1 MTAQPPPAPH
11 YLNLVDGRWIDGDRR
26 TDTNPARP
34 GEVVA
39 EYALADRATVQE
51 AVDAAGRAQPHWAA
65 APAGQRLE
73 ILDRIGT
80 AILARTDELAVL
92 LSREEGKLLG
102 EARAEVTRA
111 GQTFRYYAHQVLQPQ
126 GELYS
131 STRERAHAEVRR
143 RPLGVVG
150 VITPWN
156 YPWAI
161 PAWKVAPALAYGN
174 AVVLKPAEL
183 VPASAGELARV
194 IAGSG
199 LPPGVFN
206 LVYGTGRVV
215 GEELLTSG
223 GIDGIS
229 FTGGTDTGRHIA
241 QRCIAHGNKRF
252 QLEMGGKN
260 PLVVLDDADLEV
272 AVRCALDGSFFS
284 TGQRC
289 TASSRL
295 IVQAGV
301 HDRFVDALTKAT
313 KALRPGDPLDERSHL
328 GPVVSADQLARNLE
342 YIEIGRR
349 EGATPVAGGDHAAE
363 EGHFMRPTLFAGAGN
378 DMRLAREEIFG
389 PVSCVIRVDDFDEA
403 IEVANDTPFGLSSG
417 IVTTSLSA
425 AERFKQVSRSGIVT
439 VNLPTAGTE
448 LHLPFGGTGASNHG
462 PREQGTYARDFY
474 SVPVTCYT
482 GW

>member
-1 MTAQPPPAPH
+1 MTPVPYH
-11 YLNLVDGRWIDGDRR
+11 RNLVDGQWVDGERR
-26 TDTNPARP
+26 PNVNPARP
-34 GEVVA
+34 GEVVS
-39 EYALADRATVQE
+39 EYAH
-51 AVDAAGRAQPHWAA
+51 AGRETVRAAIEAARSAQPGWANR
-65 APAGQRLE
+65 PVGDRME
-73 ILDRIGT
+73 ILDHIGA
-80 AILARTDELAVL
+80 AILRRTEELAVL
-92 LSREEGKLLG
+92 LSREEGKLLS
-102 EARAEVTRA
+102 EARGEVTRA
-111 GQTFRYYAHQVLQPQ
+111 GQTFRYYAHQLLQPQ
-126 GELYS
+126 GEVYS
-131 STRERAHAEVRR
+131 STRQGVHAEVRR

-156 YPWAI
+156 YPLAI
-161 PAWKVAPALAYGN
+161 PAWKIAPALAYGN

-183 VPASAGELARV
+183 VTASAGELARI

-206 LVYGTGRVV
+206 LVMGAGGVV
-215 GEELLTSG
+215 GEELLTST

-229 FTGGTDTGRHIA
+229 FTGSTRTGTHVA
-241 QRCIAHGNKRF
+241 QQCLAHGNKRF

-284 TGQRC
+284 SGQRC

-295 IVQAGV
+295 IVQAGI
-301 HDRFVDALTKAT
+301 HDRFVEALAAAADAL
-313 KALRPGDPLDERSHL
+313 RVGDPLDPLSEV
-328 GPVVSADQLARNLE
+328 GPVVSPEQLAQNLD
-342 YIEIGRR
+342 YVRIGLD
-349 EGATPVAGGDHAAE
+349 EGATVVAGGAHRPD
-363 EGHFMRPTLFAGAGN
+363 EGQFMRPTLFADARN

-389 PVSCVIRVDDFDEA
+389 PVSCVIRVDDLEES
-403 IEVANDTPFGLSSG
+403 IGVANDTRYGLSAG

-425 AERFKQVSRSGIVT
+425 AERFKRDARAGIVT

-448 LHLPFGGTGASNHG
+448 LHLPFGGSGASNHG

-474 SVPVTCYT
+474 CVPVTCYT

>member
-1 MTAQPPPAPH
+1 MSVTAH
-11 YLNLVDGRWIDGDRR
+11 LNLIDGEWVDGERR
-26 TDTNPARP
+26 SNGNPARP
-34 GEVVA
+34 GEIVS
-39 EYALADRATVQE
+39 EYAVADRDTARAAIE
-51 AVDAAGRAQPHWAA
+51 AARRAQPGWASQPVGSRMA
-65 APAGQRLE
+65 V
-73 ILDRIGT
+73 LDDIGT
-80 AILARTDELAVL
+80 TILHRTEELAVL
-92 LSREEGKLLG
+92 LSREEGKLLS
-102 EARAEVTRA
+102 EARGEVTRA
-111 GQTFRYYAHQVLQPQ
+111 GQTFRYYAHQLLQPQ
-126 GELYS
+126 GEVYA
-131 STRERAHAEVRR
+131 STRPGVHAEVRR

-150 VITPWN
+150 IITPWN
-156 YPWAI
+156 YPLAI

-183 VPASAGELARV
+183 VTASAGELARI
-194 IAGSG
+194 IAGSA

-206 LVYGTGRVV
+206 LVMGAGRVV
-215 GEELLTSG
+215 GEELLTST
-223 GIDGIS
+223 GIDGVS
-229 FTGGTDTGRHIA
+229 FTGGTGTGGHVAR
-241 QRCIAHGNKRF
+241 QCLAHGNKRF

-295 IVQAGV
+295 IVQAGI
-301 HDRFVDALTKAT
+301 HDRFVDALAAAAG
-313 KALRPGDPLDERSHL
+313 ALRVGDPLDPRSEL
-328 GPVVSADQLARNLE
+328 GPVVSPEQLAQNLD
-342 YIEIGRR
+342 YVRIGRD
-349 EGATPVAGGDHAAE
+349 EGARVVAGGTHQPD
-363 EGHFMRPTLFAGAGN
+363 EGQFMRPTLFAGARN

-389 PVSCVIRVDDFDEA
+389 PVSCVIEVDDLDEA
-403 IEVANDTPFGLSSG
+403 ISVAGDTDYGLSAG

-425 AERFKQVSRSGIVT
+425 AERFKRDARAGIVS

-462 PREQGTYARDFY
+462 PREQGGYARDFY

>member
-1 MTAQPPPAPH
+1 MTRRIPPVPH
-11 YLNLVDGRWIDGDRR
+11 YLNLVDGRWVDGERR
-26 TDTNPARP
+26 PNTNPARP

-39 EYALADRATVQE
+39 EYARAEPADVQA
-51 AVDAAGRAQPHWAA
+51 AVDAAGRAQPGWAST
-65 APAGQRLE
+65 PVGRRME

-80 AILARTDELAVL
+80 TILGRVEELAVL

-111 GQTFRYYAHQVLQPQ
+111 GQTFRYYAHQLLQPQ
-126 GELYS
+126 GELYP
-131 STRERAHAEVRR
+131 STRERVYAEVRR

-183 VPASAGELARV
+183 VTASAGELARI

-206 LVYGTGRVV
+206 LVMGSGRTV
-215 GEELLTSG
+215 GEELLTSAR
-223 GIDGIS
+223 IDGIT
-229 FTGGTDTGRHIA
+229 FTGGTATGRHVA
-241 QRCIAHGNKRF
+241 QQCIAHGNKRF

-260 PLVVLDDADLEV
+260 PLVVLDDADLSI

-313 KALRPGDPLDERSHL
+313 QALRVGDPLDEHSRL
-328 GPVVSADQLARNLE
+328 GPVASADQLTQNLE
-342 YIEIGRR
+342 YVEIGRR
-349 EGATPVAGGDHAAE
+349 EGATVVAGGQHTAD
-363 EGHFMRPTLFAGAGN
+363 EGQFMRPTLFVDARN

-389 PVSCVIRVDDFDEA
+389 PVSCVIRVDGFDEA
-403 IEVANDTPFGLSSG
+403 VGVANDTPFGLSSG
-417 IVTTSLSA
+417 IITTSLSA
-425 AERFKQVSRSGIVT
+425 AERFKSLSRSGIVT
-439 VNLPTAGTE
+439 VNLSTAGTE
-448 LHLPFGGTGASNHG
+448 LHLPFGGSGASNHG
-462 PREQGTYARDFY
+462 PREQGVYARDFY
-474 SVPVTCYT
+474 TVPVTCYT

>member
-1 MTAQPPPAPH
+1 MLH
-11 YLNLVDGRWIDGDRR
+11 RNLVGGEWVDGERR
-26 TDTNPARP
+26 QNLNPARP
-34 GEVVA
+34 GEVVS
-39 EYALADRATVQE
+39 EYAQADRDTARA
-51 AVDAAGRAQPHWAA
+51 AVAAARAAQPDWSRRPVAF
-65 APAGQRLE
+65 RME

-80 AILARTDELAVL
+80 AILARTEDLAVL
-92 LSREEGKLLG
+92 LAREEGKLLA
-102 EARAEVTRA
+102 EARGEVTRA
-111 GQTFRYYAHQVLQPQ
+111 GQTFRYYAHQMLQPQ
-126 GELYS
+126 GEVYA
-131 STRERAHAEVRR
+131 STRDNVHAEVRR

-156 YPWAI
+156 YPLAI

-183 VPASAGELARV
+183 VTASAGELARI

-206 LVYGTGRVV
+206 LVMGAGRVV
-215 GEELLTSG
+215 GEELLTSPDV
-223 GIDGIS
+223 DGVS
-229 FTGGTDTGRHIA
+229 FTGGTGTGGHVAR
-241 QRCIAHGNKRF
+241 QCLAHGNKRF

-260 PLVVLDDADLEV
+260 PLVVLDDADLAV

-295 IVQAGV
+295 IVQAGI
-301 HDRFVDALTKAT
+301 HDRFVAALAEAAA
-313 KALRPGDPLDERSHL
+313 ALRVGDPLDPHSEI
-328 GPVVSADQLARNLE
+328 GPVASPEQLAQNLE
-342 YIEIGRR
+342 YVAVGVT
-349 EGATPVAGGDHAAE
+349 EGATVVAGGAHD
-363 EGHFMRPTLFAGAGN
+363 GQFMRPTLFAGARN
-378 DMRLAREEIFG
+378 DMRVAREEIFG
-389 PVSCVIRVDDFDEA
+389 PVSCVIKVDDLDEA
-403 IEVANDTPFGLSSG
+403 IAVAGDTRYGLSAG

-425 AERFKQVSRSGIVT
+425 SERFKRDARAGIVT

-448 LHLPFGGTGASNHG
+448 LHLPFGGVGDSNHG
-462 PREQGTYARDFY
+462 PREQGGYARDFY